1 MPAAALDVDPEG
13 HHHHHHTP
21 HRDMALASA
30 ADADRLADFGYEQEL
45 KRGWSVLES
54 FGISFSIISVITGV
68 TTQFEFG
75 LTNGGPGVMSVGW
88 ICVSAFT
95 MFVALAMAE
104 IVSAIPTSGGPYHW
118 AALLAK
124 KEHSAF
130 AAYSTGYFNALGQ
143 AAVTTGIVY
152 GCASLIATL
161 GALHGFEVTAARTV
175 GIHAGLLVFGGIINT
190 FGIRFLGI
198 LNRTSVVLHSLGVF
212 ALAVAV
218 VAKAPTHRTAK
229 EVFATF
235 NDATGD
241 PGWSVRA
248 SPAYVALTGI
258 LLTQYTITGFD
269 ASAHMSEETTN
280 AQRSAPLGVIMS
292 VGASAIF
299 GFFLLLCLLFS
310 IQDFDNT
317 IDSPVGQPVLQ
328 IFVDI
333 FGTTGAT
340 VAFTL
345 IILCV
350 VLCGT
355 FSLTSNSR
363 MYYSAARDHLFPK
376 FFAVVDGRSATPV
389 RTVWLAVLFAFILAL
404 PALGSSVAFTAVTS
418 IATVGLY
425 VSYAIPI
432 VFRLLEH
439 ERFLAIRGPFYLG
452 RSSRPV
458 ALVASLYVGFITV
471 VFCLPT
477 MNPVDSQT
485 LNYTPIAVGIV
496 LVYISVSWFAWARK
510 TFTGPRQA
518 ALDEVAHEPGMDAK
532 GLATLEK
539 SVTGSDSEREKEKSQ
554 GTAGLKEVEV

>member
-1 MPAAALDVDPEG
+1 MPAATLDVDPEG
-13 HHHHHHTP
+13 HHHHHHHTP

-68 TTQFEFG
+68 TTQLCSIFNRERRKPEFG

-104 IVSAIPTSGGPYHW
+104 IRDPD
-118 AALLAK
+118 LRR
-124 KEHSAF
+124 F

-241 PGWSVRA
+241 PGWSPWDQTHD
-248 SPAYVALTGI
+248 SFQPSSI

-389 RTVWLAVLFAFILAL
+389 RTGALIWLAVLFAFILAL

-510 TFTGPRQA
+510 TFTGPRQT